1 MSYLTHSKY
10 TPRFI
15 QISLSADQ
23 SISVDTATL
32 VAFDTISGD
41 SGHGVS
47 LVSGGGGRI
56 RFSANRNYWCF
67 GTIAIDRD
75 SVTTNYTASFFN
87 TSGTELTAEE
97 GNFNSALSLG
107 ADAESRIYQLVHK
120 PTSQT
125 DLDLKV
131 TGETGTLKSDGS
143 HLIIIEM
150 S

>member
-1 MSYLTHSKY
+1 MSYFTFSDY
-10 TPRFI
+10 ERRFI
-15 QISLSADQ
+15 EIYLSADQ
-23 SISVDTATL
+23 SISTATATT
-32 VAFDTISGD
+32 VDFDTIRGD

-47 LVSGGGGRI
+47 LVSGGNGRI
-56 RFSANRNYWCF
+56 RFSADRHYWCF
-67 GTIAIDRD
+67 GNIAIDRD
-75 SVTTNYTASFFN
+75 STTTTYEASFFN
-87 TSGTELTAEE
+87 TSGTELTAEQ
-97 GNFNSALSLG
+97 GNFNSALSQG
-107 ADAESRIYQLVHK
+107 ADAESRIVQLVLN